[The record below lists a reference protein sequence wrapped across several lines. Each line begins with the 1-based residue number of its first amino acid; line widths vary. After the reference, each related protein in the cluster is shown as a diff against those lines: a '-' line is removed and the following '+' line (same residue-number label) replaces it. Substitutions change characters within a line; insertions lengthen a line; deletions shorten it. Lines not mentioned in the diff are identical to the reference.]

1 MEDPR
6 IVKIEDLLSNLY
18 RFDGINAWMF
28 VVSKD
33 LVHLKEGVIV
43 PQITF
48 EDFNEL
54 AESLYKTVFSL

>member
-1 MEDPR
+1 
-6 IVKIEDLLSNLY
+6 
-18 RFDGINAWMF
+18 MF

-54 AESLYKTVFSL
+54 AESLYKSSIFAMNTCSLKGQ